1 MTLRM
6 AAFSEKCHLVVSLLV
21 MSLSKD
27 AKRYQNSHLTLR
39 ETPAANTTI
48 TGLFLCTESENP
60 SGVTF
65 SKALLK
71 LKAQRS
77 NASFAKIQ

>member
-1 MTLRM
+1 MLS
-6 AAFSEKCHLVVSLLV
+6 FDSLLV

-71 LKAQRS
+71 LKDRTLLLLKFS
-77 NASFAKIQ
+77 EKRDSIFEL